1 MGVCWGDG
9 VWFVERGCVHLLLAP
24 LLVAEPSLLG
34 GSALA
39 CVRFIPEY
47 VRTVRARAHTHTH
60 THTHTLT
67 RQRMRAHAHTCV
79 HLCLCKNHKP
89 KQCPT
94 PTHPR
99 TNPPI
104 PRIHY
109 PHPFTQ
115 APNPRE
121 HTSEYDRAENFLQ
134 RMVADLQSLP
144 SLFLLPPSPQSSL
157 SPPSRGCQLESECY

>member
-1 MGVCWGDG
+1 MGVCWGGG

-79 HLCLCKNHKP
+79 HLCFLQKP
-89 KQCPT
+89 QTKAMSYTHP
-94 PTHPR
+94 PTHQP
-99 TNPPI
+99 T
-104 PRIHY
+104 HTTY
-109 PHPFTQ
+109 PFTLTHSPKHPTHVNTPLNTI
-115 APNPRE
+115 A
-121 HTSEYDRAENFLQ
+121 Q
-134 RMVADLQSLP
+134 RISC
-144 SLFLLPPSPQSSL
+144 S
-157 SPPSRGCQLESECY
+157 GW